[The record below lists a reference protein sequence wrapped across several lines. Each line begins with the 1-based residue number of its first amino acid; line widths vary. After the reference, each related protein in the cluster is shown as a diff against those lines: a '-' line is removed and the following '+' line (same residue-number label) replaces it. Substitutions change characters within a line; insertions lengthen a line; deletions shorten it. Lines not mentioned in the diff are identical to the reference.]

1 MFDMSKM
8 MEKVREVQEKMKAA
22 QENLVNITAA
32 GESGAGMV
40 KAVVN
45 GKKQIVSLEVDNDLV
60 KPEDKEMMQD
70 LIIAAVNKA
79 LEEVDVKAK
88 EEMKK
93 STDGVMPNIPGLD
106 FGNMA

>member
-22 QENLVNITAA
+22 QDSLVNITAT

-45 GKKQIVSLEVDNDLV
+45 GKKQVISLEIDNDLI

-70 LIIAAVNKA
+70 LIAAAVNKA
-79 LEEVDVKAK
+79 LEEVEVKSK
-88 EEMKK
+88 EELKK
-93 STDGVMPNIPGLD
+93 STEGVIPNIPGFD
-106 FGNMA
+106 FGNMV